1 MLIEQGILTAEQGR
15 TILGLLREIEALGPE
30 QFPMDPAAGAFIE
43 QLERYMS
50 DRAGEDIAGRL
61 HTGRSYI
68 DYDAAVARL
77 FARNRLLE
85 VVDRLLA
92 LQQTLLDVAE
102 RHTLTIMPGYT
113 DLQHAQPWTFGH
125 YLLRHVATLDR
136 DMERLEGAFARTNL
150 SSLGGAA
157 LVGTSWP
164 LDRQRVAG
172 LLGHPGIVRHA
183 HDAGELTSD
192 VILEGISVLSIVM
205 SNLARLAG
213 DLYVWSSQEFGF
225 VELADEYAGTSSIM
239 PQKKNPHALERVKA
253 VAGQAAGWLASMM
266 GCQRGV
272 CSTDLDFEFAD
283 NPLPQIG
290 DATVGA
296 LRLMTEVVGTLT
308 VHAEVMAA
316 KAGAYWSTAS
326 HLADELVRRFDLP
339 FRTAHHI
346 VGRFVKDSIDSGRA
360 PATATAGPLGA
371 AARAYGAGSVVLSDR
386 EVREI
391 LDARRF
397 VDSRATEGS
406 VNPVRVRAHADALE
420 ATLGRHAAWLE
431 EATSRVRAAIAEL
444 ERCARA
450 LAGEGRG

>member
-68 DYDAAVARL
+68 DYDAAVTRL

-192 VILEGISVLSIVM
+192 VILEGVCVLSIVM

-239 PQKKNPHALERVKA
+239 PQKKNPYALGVVKGL
-253 VAGQAAGWLASMM
+253 AGQAIGWMPWMQGIFKGAT
-266 GCQRGV
+266 
-272 CSTDLDFEFAD
+272 STDLDY
-283 NPLPQIG
+283 PYVG
-290 DATVGA
+290 DLLDQATRSAVA
-296 LRLMTEVVGTLT
+296 ATDLMEGVVRTLSIN
-308 VHAEVMAA
+308 VEVMR
-316 KAGAYWSTAS
+316 
-326 HLADELVRRFDLP
+326 ERR
-339 FRTAHHI
+339 
-346 VGRFVKDSIDSGRA
+346 
-360 PATATAGPLGA
+360 
-371 AARAYGAGSVVLSDR
+371 
-386 EVREI
+386 
-391 LDARRF
+391 DAR
-397 VDSRATEGS
+397 
-406 VNPVRVRAHADALE
+406 
-420 ATLGRHAAWLE
+420 
-431 EATSRVRAAIAEL
+431 
-444 ERCARA
+444 
-450 LAGEGRG
+450 